1 MAVKGHFMFSGA
13 PRVGAFLLPLIDSR
27 GPRWYHGAVKFRLF
41 WVEHMETRLRPGLT
55 GNQLKILA
63 LIAMTCDHVGLE
75 LLPGNALLRIVGRL
89 AFPIFAYMV
98 AEGCRYTHS
107 RGKYLG
113 KMAGMAAL
121 CQVVYYLVSGS
132 LYQCI
137 FVTFTLSI
145 CLIYALEAHR
155 GAALGALAAVCFA
168 CGVLPQ
174 LLSGTDFA
182 VDYGLWGVLLPVMVY
197 CGETKGQKL
206 ALLTLGLCLLGLT
219 YGGIQWFGL
228 FAVPLLALY
237 NGQRGKWRIGGLFY
251 FYYPAHLAV
260 IYGIALLLR
269 RPV

>member
-1 MAVKGHFMFSGA
+1 
-13 PRVGAFLLPLIDSR
+13 
-27 GPRWYHGAVKFRLF
+27 
-41 WVEHMETRLRPGLT
+41 MELKTNPGLT

-63 LIAMTCDHVGLE
+63 LAAMTCDHIGLQ
-75 LLPGNALLRIVGRL
+75 LLPGSVLLRIIGRL

-113 KMAGMAAL
+113 RLAAMAAL

-132 LYQCI
+132 VYQCI

-145 CLIYALEAHR
+145 CLIFALDYGSKR
-155 GAALGALAAVCFA
+155 WNGASALLAVGTLAAVCFV
-168 CGVLPQ
+168 CGGLP
-174 LLSGTDFA
+174 LLLKHTDFD

-197 CGETKGQKL
+197 CGETKREKL
-206 ALLTLGLCLLGLT
+206 VLLTLGLCLLGLA
-219 YGGIQWFGL
+219 YGEIQWFGL
-228 FAVPLLALY
+228 GSVPLLALY
-237 NGQRGKWRIGGLFY
+237 NGKRGKWKIGGLFY